1 MNLVYAVVM
10 NNFELVL
17 YAFTLLVGV
26 APEAV
31 ALLQRRRGGFRS
43 TRRRRRRGGGIFGA
57 LGALLLIFL
66 FGGIAILVLGA
77 LALFRIIGGRRR

>member
-1 MNLVYAVVM
+1 MNMIHSIAMQHL
-10 NNFELVL
+10 ELVL
-17 YAFTLLVGV
+17 YAFTLLAGV
-26 APEAV
+26 VPEAL
-31 ALLQRRRGGFRS
+31 ALLQRRRGGFR

-77 LALFRIIGGRRR
+77 LALFRLISGRRR